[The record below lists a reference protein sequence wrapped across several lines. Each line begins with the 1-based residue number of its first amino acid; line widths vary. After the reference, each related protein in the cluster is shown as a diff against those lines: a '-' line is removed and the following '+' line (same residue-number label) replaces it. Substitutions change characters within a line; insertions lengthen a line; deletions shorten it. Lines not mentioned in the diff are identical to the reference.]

1 MRLEPGKTGA
11 TPVKEPMQSVLI
23 LTAGYGEG
31 HNSAAR
37 GLQEAFASLGGV
49 QSEVLD
55 PCSPALGNLYERSR
69 RGYLRTVHEAPWLW
83 ALLYALLDLF
93 PRLLGNAYHLLWPL
107 NAELVKALKRLRPAA
122 VVSVYPIYGYL
133 LKAAAR
139 KAGLPDVK
147 NFVLITD
154 SISVNAIWYR
164 CNADAFLV
172 PNEETAKVLESAGV
186 APEKTLVTGFPVS
199 PRFATPT
206 PERPHPGS
214 GVKPRVLLMLRGEAP
229 RAIALVER
237 LLREMDIELT
247 VSAGKDAPL
256 GEALAAMA
264 TRMGKPLQV
273 LGWVADLPSLLRS
286 QHVLIGKAGGALVQE
301 ALAAHTPMLLTQILP
316 GQEAGNARLLL
327 QHGCGAHVPTS
338 EALILIL
345 TQLFQNGA
353 QAWHRMHRNARA
365 LGRPDAA
372 LCNAR
377 WILQQLSPT
386 AAPPSPF
393 GIRPDKAPEPPKNHP

>member
-1 MRLEPGKTGA
+1 
-11 TPVKEPMQSVLI
+11 MQSVLI

-37 GLQEAFASLGGV
+37 GLQEAFVSLGGV

-55 PCSPALGNLYERSR
+55 PCGPALGNLYQRSR
-69 RGYLRTVHEAPWLW
+69 RGYLRMVHEAPWLW
-83 ALLYALLDLF
+83 ALLYALLERF
-93 PRLLGNAYHLLWPL
+93 PRLLGNAYRLLWPL
-107 NAELVKALKRLRPAA
+107 NAELMTALKRVRPAA

-139 KAGLPDVK
+139 KAGLADVK

-172 PNEETAKVLESAGV
+172 PNEETAKVLESAGIASENIV
-186 APEKTLVTGFPVS
+186 VTGFPVS
-199 PRFATPT
+199 PRFAAPA

-214 GVKPRVLLMLRGEAP
+214 GVKPRVLLMLTSGAT
-229 RAIALVER
+229 RALPLVER

-247 VSAGKDAPL
+247 VSTGKDAPL

-264 TRMGKPLQV
+264 ARMGKPLQV
-273 LGWVADLPSLLRS
+273 FGWVADLPSLLR
-286 QHVLIGKAGGALVQE
+286 QHHVLVGKAGGALVQE
-301 ALAAHTPMLLTQILP
+301 SLAAHTPMLLTQILP
-316 GQEAGNARLLL
+316 GQETGNARLLL

-338 EALILIL
+338 EALILLL
-345 TQLFQNGA
+345 TQLFQNDA
-353 QAWHRMHRNARA
+353 QAWHRMYRNACA

-377 WILQQLSPT
+377 WVREQLSPP
-386 AAPPSPF
+386 AATPSPF
-393 GIRPDKAPEPPKNHP
+393 GIRPDKAHEPPKQ